1 MVETFGSLRPAART
15 RGMPHLPSNSTKES
29 YAKYLLSAKSLGI
42 IFAVD
47 ESSARWRSAET
58 RIAAAGDIG

>member
-1 MVETFGSLRPAART
+1 MGCVRLGAAGS
-15 RGMPHLPSNSTKES
+15 PSNLAKES

-47 ESSARWRSAET
+47 ESSRDRPTGWLRL
-58 RIAAAGDIG
+58 IAAGCDIG